1 MWILAGKIGLFI
13 RYFVVHANMDD
24 VEEVKEPEG
33 ELSDEHLDG
42 ILDEAIEEEEAEEET
57 TDEFGNPKEE
67 EKSWE

>member
-1 MWILAGKIGLFI
+1 
-13 RYFVVHANMDD
+13 MDD